1 MPEKNYPSYAT
12 QPADNAALS
21 LDADLTKKARAIH
34 DRILVVD
41 SHVDFE
47 PGDLTGDRNYTQRV
61 ETQFNLPN
69 MIDGGLD
76 ALFFVV
82 YVGQAREA
90 QHPDALKAAGYERAH
105 NKAVEK
111 FDAVHRF
118 TGEVA
123 PARIEL
129 ALSADDI
136 RRIHRAGKK
145 AALMGVE
152 NGYPL
157 GEDLSRVQ
165 EFYERGARYISLTHN
180 GHNQLGD
187 SHTGEREGWKWHGV
201 SPLGEQ
207 VIGAM
212 NRLGIMVDVSHASK
226 QAMLQTV
233 ALSKAPIIASH
244 SSCRALCDVSRNL
257 DDEQLIALKN
267 KGGVIQIVA
276 YDGFLKTTE
285 ADTAERKTALAEA
298 RKLYDLPDPAS
309 ISQRARAQASLKKLP
324 ADQRAAYE
332 EKLAEIDARLPGDP
346 PASVKDLVDHID
358 HAVQLIGI
366 DHVGIASD
374 FDGGGGIAG
383 WNDSSETFNVTLEL
397 VQRGYPEEKIAKLW
411 GGNLLRVMEEVRQVA
426 SEPDN
431 K

>member
-1 MPEKNYPSYAT
+1 MIPNPDRPRAKPPAEEAGSTAEAELAT
-12 QPADNAALS
+12 
-21 LDADLTKKARAIH
+21 KARAVHERVIV
-34 DRILVVD
+34 LD
-41 SHVDFE
+41 SHIDFE
-47 PGDLTGDRNYTQRV
+47 PADLISERNYTQRI

-69 MIDGGLD
+69 MIDGGVD

-82 YVGQAREA
+82 YVGQTRES
-90 QHPDALKAAGYERAH
+90 QNPDALKPVGYERAYA
-105 NKAVEK
+105 KAVEK
-111 FDAVHRF
+111 FSAVLRF
-118 TGEVA
+118 TSEIA
-123 PARIEL
+123 PERIEL

-187 SHTGEREGWKWHGV
+187 SHTGEREGWKWQGV

-207 VIGAM
+207 VIGEM
-212 NRLGIMVDVSHASK
+212 NRLGIMIDVSHASK
-226 QAMLQTV
+226 DSMLQTA

-257 DDEQLIALKN
+257 DDEQLLALKN

-276 YDGFLKTTE
+276 YDGFLKITQ

-298 RKLYDLPDPAS
+298 RKLYDLPDPTS
-309 ISQRARAQASLKKLP
+309 IRQRARAQASLKKLP
-324 ADQRAAYE
+324 AAQRAAYE
-332 EKLAEIDARLPGDP
+332 EKLAAIDARLPGDP
-346 PASVKDLVDHID
+346 PATVKDLVDHID
-358 HAVQLIGI
+358 YAAKLIGI

-374 FDGGGGIAG
+374 FDGGGGIVG
-383 WNDSSETFNVTLEL
+383 WNDASETFNVTLEL
-397 VQRGYPEEKIAKLW
+397 VRRGYTEGQIEKLW
-411 GGNLLRVMEEVRQVA
+411 SGNLLRVMDEVQRVT
-426 SEPDN
+426 SELQ

>member
-1 MPEKNYPSYAT
+1 MERHKFNFLPSGKDAAT
-12 QPADNAALS
+12 IA
-21 LDADLTKKARAIH
+21 ARAIH
-34 DRILVVD
+34 DRILVID
-41 SHVDFE
+41 SHIDFE
-47 PGDLTGDRNYTQRV
+47 PGDLTGERNYTERT

-82 YVGQAREA
+82 YVGQTKES
-90 QHPDALKAAGYERAH
+90 QNPDALKATGYQGAYTR
-105 NKAVEK
+105 AVEK
-111 FDAVHRF
+111 FDAVRRF
-118 TGEVA
+118 TGEIA
-123 PARIEL
+123 PERIEL

-136 RRIHRAGKK
+136 RRIHCAGKK

-157 GEDLSRVQ
+157 GDDLLRVK
-165 EFYERGARYISLTHN
+165 EFYQRGARYISLTHN

-187 SHTGEREGWKWHGV
+187 SHTGERDGWKWHGV

-207 VIGAM
+207 VIAEM

-226 QAMLQTV
+226 QAMLQTA

-244 SSCRALCDVSRNL
+244 SSCRALCNVSRNL
-257 DDEQLIALKN
+257 DDEQLLALKN

-276 YDGFLKTTE
+276 YDGFLKATQ
-285 ADTAERKTALAEA
+285 ADTTERKTALAEA
-298 RKLYDLPDPAS
+298 RKPYDLLDPAS
-309 ISQRARAQASLKKLP
+309 ISQRARAQATLKKLP
-324 ADQRAAYE
+324 ADQRTAYE

-358 HAVQLIGI
+358 YAVKLIGI

-374 FDGGGGIAG
+374 FDGGGGIVR

-397 VQRGYPEEKIAKLW
+397 VRRGYREEQIAKLW
-411 GGNLLRVMEEVRQVA
+411 GGNLLWVMEEVQRVGRDL
-426 SEPDN
+426 EN